1 MAPFVTVHDETTM
14 KKLYTSSSFT
24 HSNLTRCVEF
34 GDSLPVSHFPT
45 ISPVSPNT
53 FRCVGFKPSRTDGTI
68 RIKSF
73 ICSKNVYQNALQRTL
88 QREGPRKWR
97 QSYGSYINTYYS
109 QKLTNISQ
117 NNPKINCCMPRI
129 IARKLN
135 QLFVH
140 LIESELNESER
151 AWWSWWKS
159 TDQVSADSE
168 LSLAQ
173 SLHMRRL
180 AWSGPQKYP
189 PTGFHLAWPC
199 WTLWIQNSLALCLE
213 PGQHLD

>member
-1 MAPFVTVHDETTM
+1 
-14 KKLYTSSSFT
+14 
-24 HSNLTRCVEF
+24 
-34 GDSLPVSHFPT
+34 
-45 ISPVSPNT
+45 
-53 FRCVGFKPSRTDGTI
+53 
-68 RIKSF
+68 
-73 ICSKNVYQNALQRTL
+73 
-88 QREGPRKWR
+88 
-97 QSYGSYINTYYS
+97 
-109 QKLTNISQ
+109 
-117 NNPKINCCMPRI
+117 MPRI

-140 LIESELNESER
+140 LIESELKESER